1 MTHQLIFLMPKI
13 DGDFFAT
20 KNLLERQDL
29 YISALQSLQGRAFS
43 KGLLLYSGPQ
53 FNTNN
58 LRISHLE
65 AIRLCSSDSSLLFF
79 TYKSFRTLKRLSSH
93 NFIFVA
99 GTPFQH
105 LLAARLLKVFFPKA
119 KIQVSIHGEI
129 AGVKSNRFKSWFFQN
144 SIHKVD
150 AIRFVSKE
158 QQSAFLEGYPISN
171 IPNSV
176 TPVPIELSQL
186 VIRKNKVR
194 SIGFVGRIHEE
205 RDPLL
210 WASIVESLPGLKKIV
225 VGEGPLRDQLFALIP
240 HASFRGRLEGEEL
253 SRVWEEIG
261 VLLSAAPFESYG
273 LALREALLNGVP
285 VVARTSAGSRDLSE
299 KFPNLVKTYDSKAEA
314 ISHVAALIENPPTG
328 NEYSAFRE
336 WFETQQNSSLASLA
350 TLWNSIGK

>member
-1 MTHQLIFLMPKI
+1 MTYQLIFLMPKI

-20 KNLLERQDL
+20 KNLVERQDL
-29 YISALQSLQGRAFS
+29 YISALQSIQGEAFS

-53 FNTNN
+53 VNAHDMQ
-58 LRISHLE
+58 ISHLE
-65 AIRLCSSDSSLLFF
+65 AIRLCSSGSSLLFF
-79 TYKSFRTLKRLSSH
+79 TFKALRTLKRLSSH

-99 GTPFQH
+99 GTPFQP
-105 LLAARLLKVFFPKA
+105 LLVARLLKVFFPKS
-119 KIQVSIHGEI
+119 KVQVSIHGEI

-158 QQSAFLEGYPISN
+158 QRSAFLQRYPISN
-171 IPNSV
+171 IPNCV

-186 VIRKNKVR
+186 VAKNQEH

-210 WASIVESLPGLKKIV
+210 WASIAESLPDLKKIV

-253 SRVWEEIG
+253 SKVWEEIG

-285 VVARTSAGSRDLSE
+285 VVARASAGSIGLSE
-299 KFPNLVKTYDSKAEA
+299 KFPNLVKTYDSKSEA
-314 ISHVAALIENPPTG
+314 ISYIETLIENPPTG
-328 NEYSAFRE
+328 KEFSDFRD
-336 WFETQQNSSLASLA
+336 WFKAQQNSSLDSLA